1 MIPIQQVMDAV
12 STFAAQDVVSLMPNG
27 VNKFLSYAAI
37 AAMRG
42 NSAQF
47 LKPYENVLASLG
59 ILNESHDMVDEAAL
73 KNILSEAFANMPS
86 VTWMGFTFTSSD
98 TEKLYRRMGI

>member
-27 VNKFLSYAAI
+27 VNKFPSYAAI

-42 NSAQF
+42 T
-47 LKPYENVLASLG
+47 PR
-59 ILNESHDMVDEAAL
+59 
-73 KNILSEAFANMPS
+73 
-86 VTWMGFTFTSSD
+86 SS
-98 TEKLYRRMGI
+98 